1 MITWFMH
8 GGVIMGPLLFLLLII
23 IGLSIWK
30 AIELFFFGRELSRY
44 RLELCLNAIIFWGG
58 IAAILGYF
66 GHFWGMIRA
75 FDNIALHNEFSPT
88 VMAKGYSVSLI
99 ATTFGLIILIFS
111 AIIWFF
117 LRWRYKQLTAAS

>member
-58 IAAILGYF
+58 NCGNTRLFRSLLGN
-66 GHFWGMIRA
+66 
-75 FDNIALHNEFSPT
+75 D
-88 VMAKGYSVSLI
+88 KGI
-99 ATTFGLIILIFS
+99 
-111 AIIWFF
+111 
-117 LRWRYKQLTAAS
+117 